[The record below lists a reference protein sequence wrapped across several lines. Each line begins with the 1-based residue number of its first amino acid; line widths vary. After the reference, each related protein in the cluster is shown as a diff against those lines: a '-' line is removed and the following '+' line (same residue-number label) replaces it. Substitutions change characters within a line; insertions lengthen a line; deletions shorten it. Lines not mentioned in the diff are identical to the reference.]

1 MGYYFMKYR
10 KKEPRCKIIRVNCC
24 VIWIAVVIFAHKIRA
39 PRDHASDHGRP
50 EEQGD
55 VCSILDCLHILLNLS
70 FLIRNCCGFSTYLIF
85 IQNSQYDFLWKLK
98 KFIKT
103 LKLVA
108 VVVSFS
114 VPTTDN
120 FALLEMSLDVH
131 ASSDY

>member
-85 IQNSQYDFLWKLK
+85 IQNSQDDFENLK
-98 KFIKT
+98 FL
-103 LKLVA
+103 LK
-108 VVVSFS
+108 
-114 VPTTDN
+114 
-120 FALLEMSLDVH
+120 H
-131 ASSDY
+131 